1 MLDKI
6 IEELKKAINTE
17 AEGFAFYNFAK
28 DFVKDKKGRAVFKQ
42 LANDEL
48 DHIRVLTSL
57 SENLTKASSWI
68 SYQEALRQG
77 VAMGEEKTPIFPS
90 IDEVKNWL
98 GEDPTDIDALKFGID
113 IEEKAVDYYTKAKER
128 AKDETERSFFETMAK
143 IETGHLNLLQWEYD
157 SLTQS
162 GFWCDHMEYTVEGE
176 K

>member
-1 MLDKI
+1 MSNEI
-6 IEELKKAINTE
+6 IKEIKKAINTE

-28 DFVKDKKGRAVFKQ
+28 DLVRDKKGKAVFKQ

-57 SENLTKASSWI
+57 SENLTRASSWI

-90 IDEVKNWL
+90 IDEVKSWL
-98 GEDPTDIDALKFGID
+98 GEKPTDIDAIKFGID
-113 IEEKAVDYYTKAKER
+113 IEEKAVDYYARAREK
-128 AKDETERSFFETMAK
+128 AKDEGERSFFETMVK

-157 SLTQS
+157 SLTNS
-162 GFWCDHMEYTVEGE
+162 GFWCDHQEFDVEG
-176 K
+176 